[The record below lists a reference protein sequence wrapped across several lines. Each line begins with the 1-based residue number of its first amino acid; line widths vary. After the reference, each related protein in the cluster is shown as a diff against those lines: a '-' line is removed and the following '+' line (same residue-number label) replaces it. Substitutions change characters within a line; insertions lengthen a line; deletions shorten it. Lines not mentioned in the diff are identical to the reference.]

1 MQTITTIDQIN
12 SDQFYKGYLYSEI
25 WNSVAQTIIKNIQ
38 NKLSKKLWDNFQ
50 SVEHL
55 HKTWRYLTQEKGD
68 IIIKT
73 FKDLI
78 IQSKEI
84 EHNNF
89 HKFSD
94 HNFHKSHLRESF
106 DNHKRYIVLI
116 PHEDNLYYNLIS
128 PRLTPHISLGTYH
141 GPLADGQLLNIFRS
155 IKDAIFQQ
163 FNENI
168 FHIQPD
174 IEDIKIKFKE
184 IW

>member
-1 MQTITTIDQIN
+1 M
-12 SDQFYKGYLYSEI
+12 
-25 WNSVAQTIIKNIQ
+25 
-38 NKLSKKLWDNFQ
+38 
-50 SVEHL
+50 
-55 HKTWRYLTQEKGD
+55 
-68 IIIKT
+68 
-73 FKDLI
+73 I

-116 PHEDNLYYNLIS
+116 PHEDNLYYNLVS
-128 PRLTPHISLGTYH
+128 TGLTPHISLGTYH
-141 GPLADGQLLNIFRS
+141 GPLADGQLLNTFRN
-155 IKDAIFQQ
+155 IKDTIFKQ

-174 IEDIKIKFKE
+174 IEDIKMKFKE
-184 IW
+184 I